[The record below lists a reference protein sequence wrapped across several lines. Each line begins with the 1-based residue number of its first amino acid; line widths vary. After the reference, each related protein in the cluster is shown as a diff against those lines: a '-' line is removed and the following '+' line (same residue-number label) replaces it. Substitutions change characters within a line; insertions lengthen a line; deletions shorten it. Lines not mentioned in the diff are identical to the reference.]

1 MKQRLLQSMLF
12 YTFFNFVSQ
21 YIFFFTLSS
30 HFKMINESVGS
41 ISECKLHNHKRGKV
55 KDGRERGREDDE
67 RTSCE
72 RVYRISDKS
81 LVIKW

>member
-1 MKQRLLQSMLF
+1 MLPQIMLL
-12 YTFFNFVSQ
+12 YTFPNFASRHT
-21 YIFFFTLSS
+21 FFTLSS
-30 HFKMINESVGS
+30 HLYKMTNERAGS
-41 ISECKLHNHKRGKV
+41 ISECKLYNHKRGKV
-55 KDGRERGREDDE
+55 KGGRERRREDDG